1 MNSNPFSKYIFGLIG
16 GMGVFLLLPRALR
29 FLIRNFFVG
38 VAAEVVTVIMAGLL
52 AQKAANRIGDDR

>member
-1 MNSNPFSKYIFGLIG
+1 MNGNPFSKYIIGLIG
-16 GMGVFLLLPRALR
+16 GMGVFLILPRAVR

-52 AQKAANRIGDDR
+52 AEKAADRIGDKH